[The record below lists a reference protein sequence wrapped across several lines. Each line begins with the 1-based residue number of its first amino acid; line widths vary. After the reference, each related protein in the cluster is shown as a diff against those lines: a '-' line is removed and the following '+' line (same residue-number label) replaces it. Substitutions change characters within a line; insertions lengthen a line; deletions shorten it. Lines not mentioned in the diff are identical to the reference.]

1 MAINER
7 VHILREAI
15 VKITQ
20 LLAGKS
26 VQVTQRGVSAFVRPD
41 HTGKPVLV
49 NLPYLPD
56 NASDELVDAIQGFL
70 DHEVA
75 HILFT
80 DFKLAN
86 TIDRNGDGSFWNV
99 LEDTRIEREMANR
112 FRGSAENLARTGQFF
127 LDKYTTPKLKAALA
141 AGDTEAVQGILAVP
155 LIRAMAGQT
164 AFGLFMKDYMGRPEI
179 KAVYDKIKD
188 LEGRIQTLSSTADA
202 LELSKEI
209 VGRLRDGKPAPAA
222 PPMTPP
228 PAPKSASPSAGAK
241 GKKKDDEDEGEGASA
256 PAPTSGEEGKSDE
269 EDDDVTAAPPPSAG
283 KPEEKGDDEEEDNEE
298 GAGEEEAPAAGDPED
313 EDEDGD
319 EGEDDAGADDGLDDN
334 GPPQAENNPDEEGGA
349 LINADELPEGEGS
362 GDAIDTSKASAI
374 SWRAIDKETAN
385 DFDDTVVKAIADGAA
400 EAAADADYLIYTKD
414 KDVIEPLPVSSQF
427 KPEMLTSLQDK
438 VEHMVAP
445 LQKDLER
452 AIAARSLSHWSPGHR
467 SGRLHAA
474 ALSRLA
480 VNDPRV
486 FRRKEETTS
495 KDVAV
500 ELLVDASGS
509 MMGAKMHTATGAA
522 YALASVLER
531 IGIKSEVICFTTGE
545 AVADFGTLRKEAD
558 KIGREFSRYESL
570 YMPILKGFDE
580 RMTTEVKNRF
590 GWLPNSMIM
599 ANNVDGECV
608 EIAARRLAARRE
620 KGKIL
625 MVLSDG
631 APHAGGYT
639 RTLGPHL
646 KKVVANVTKTGTKV
660 IGIGIMSDAVRQ
672 FYPKHIILNDVKDL
686 PTVVMKEL
694 RQLVIG

>member
-20 LLAGKS
+20 MLAGKS
-26 VQVTQRGVSAFVRPD
+26 VQVTQRGVSAFVKPD

-56 NASDELVDAIQGFL
+56 NAGNDLIDAIQGFL

-99 LEDTRIEREMANR
+99 LEDTRIERAMTGR
-112 FRGSAENLARTGQFF
+112 FQGSAENLARAGQFF
-127 LDKYTTPKLKAALA
+127 LDKYTTPKLKEALA
-141 AGDTEAVQGILAVP
+141 ASDSERVQAILVVP
-155 LIRAMAGQT
+155 LVRAMAGQT
-164 AFGLFMKDYMGRPEI
+164 AFKLFMKDHMARPEV

-202 LELSKEI
+202 ADLSKEI
-209 VGRLRDGKPAPAA
+209 VSRLRDGKTAPAA
-222 PPMTPP
+222 PTAPP
-228 PAPKSASPSAGAK
+228 PEPKKPKSKSISAGAS
-241 GKKKDDEDEGEGASA
+241 GKK
-256 PAPTSGEEGKSDE
+256 GEEGE
-269 EDDDVTAAPPPSAG
+269 EGESTSKTPAAP
-283 KPEEKGDDEEEDNEE
+283 K
-298 GAGEEEAPAAGDPED
+298 AGEEEEGEEEGESDPD
-313 EDEDGD
+313 ESEEIDGD
-319 EGEDDAGADDGLDDN
+319 DGDAA
-334 GPPQAENNPDEEGGA
+334 PQAENNPDEEGGD
-349 LINADELPEGEGS
+349 LINADKLPKGGAEDDGG
-362 GDAIDTSKASAI
+362 ATDTSKSSGV
-374 SWRAIDKETAN
+374 SWNAIDKETAN
-385 DFDDTVVKAIADGAA
+385 DYDDTVSKAIADGAA
-400 EAAADADYLIYTKD
+400 EASAEADYLIYTKD
-414 KDVIEPLPVSSQF
+414 KDVVETLKVSSEF
-427 KPEMLTSLQDK
+427 NPHMLTQLQDK

-467 SGRLHAA
+467 SGRMHAA
-474 ALSRLA
+474 NLARLA
-480 VNDPRV
+480 FNDPRV

-509 MMGAKMHTATGAA
+509 MNGAKIHTATQSA

-545 AVADFGTLRKEAD
+545 AVADMTTLNNEAA
-558 KIGREFSRYESL
+558 KIGRHYSRYESL

-590 GWLPNSMIM
+590 GWLPNSLIM

-646 KKVVANVTKTGTKV
+646 KKVVSNISKTGTKV

-686 PTVVMKEL
+686 PSVVMKEL